1 MKKKYPDNI
10 ESWLALLTN
19 MEIPILKVTHGKIVE
34 LQQDINNIDLRDL
47 SVLIRHDPLLSI
59 KLLKHQETKRSQ
71 HQVTD
76 VTTIEKVLLMI
87 GITGFFRSFGG
98 SPHLEDS
105 LGHNQ
110 AAIDACHQTCARA
123 YFASQLADSM
133 GKYRR
138 DIDPNEIVTAA
149 LLHETAEIILWQI
162 APELMNEIKEALKS
176 NSNIRS
182 KDIQRRVL
190 GCSINEL
197 QQRISSQWNL
207 PRILSHLANEDF
219 TEEPRVMLVQ
229 LATSIARHTEL
240 TWNSNLIQ
248 EDLKKCADFL
258 KIEVDEA
265 HNLVTSTAL
274 FAAKQWQWY
283 GTQPAAARIIES

>member
-19 MEIPILKVTHGKIVE
+19 MEIPILKVTHEKIIE
-34 LQQDINNIDLRDL
+34 LQQDINSIDLRDL

-59 KLLKHQETKRSQ
+59 KLLKHQENKRSQ
-71 HQVTD
+71 QQVTD

-87 GITGFFRSFGG
+87 GLTGFFRAFGG
-98 SPHLEDS
+98 SPHLEDA
-105 LGHNQ
+105 LGHNL

-133 GKYRR
+133 SKYRR

-162 APELMNEIKEALKS
+162 APELMNEINEALKS

-182 KDIQRRVL
+182 KEIQHKIL

-197 QQRISSQWNL
+197 QQRLCSQWNL
-207 PRILSHLANEDF
+207 PRILSHLANENF
-219 TEEPRVMLVQ
+219 SEEPRVMLVQ

-240 TWNSNLIQ
+240 TWNSNFIK
-248 EDLKKCADFL
+248 EDLKNCADLL
-258 KIEVDEA
+258 KIDINEA
-265 HNLVTSTAL
+265 HNLITSTAI
-274 FAAKQWQWY
+274 FAAKQWRWY
-283 GTQPAAARIIES
+283 GAQPAVARILES